1 MQTLNPS
8 YLTRVL
14 INTDYHWTH
23 VSKYCSQISSWIFAS
38 AFSIG
43 TIWNSRCLVL
53 KYHQHNDK
61 FWQNFDD
68 TIQWHWQQKENW
80 LIQSKKAWGQ
90 NKGKDRSHKTAQVP
104 GGRYLQCPAKSLQ
117 IFIFKGDHSSAS
129 GVTKNLKAVTKIYFH
144 DRNCKLGCQF
154 SILLNG
160 TPKST
165 LRQHKLNIERAR

>member
-1 MQTLNPS
+1 MCQNIAARFLVGFLLQLFPLALFGTVGAL
-8 YLTRVL
+8 
-14 INTDYHWTH
+14 
-23 VSKYCSQISSWIFAS
+23 
-38 AFSIG
+38 FSNI
-43 TIWNSRCLVL
+43 TKRMTNFD
-53 KYHQHNDK
+53 N
-61 FWQNFDD
+61 NFDD

-129 GVTKNLKAVTKIYFH
+129 GVTKNLKAVNKIYFH

-165 LRQHKLNIERAR
+165 LRQHKLNIERAW